1 MDEQVTQ
8 MWWLMRNDRRNRA
21 TFTVWPHELKET
33 YEDFTYVKVSVHV
46 NITQNMVYSII
57 LR

>member
-1 MDEQVTQ
+1 